1 MFKAI
6 DIKFLEGNKFF
17 NSEISAK
24 KWIFENKIL
33 CYSCKHITN
42 KNKCFYNFENNIP
55 KHNYDCNQYVNNV
68 GLLQI
73 VESENKIL
81 KIYNS
86 FAYNSKIKKI
96 TNWTQEE
103 IIIKETNKQNN
114 FKYIQ
119 YFRFKLKFIKFI
131 KQLNKL
137 FKTKML

>member
-1 MFKAI
+1 M
-6 DIKFLEGNKFF
+6 
-17 NSEISAK
+17 
-24 KWIFENKIL
+24 ENL
-33 CYSCKHITN
+33 TN
-42 KNKCFYNFENNIP
+42 I
-55 KHNYDCNQYVNNV
+55 NNV
-68 GLLQI
+68 NLLPI
-73 VESENKIL
+73 VKTENKIL

-86 FAYNSKIKKI
+86 FVYNSKIKKI

-119 YFRFKLKFIKFI
+119 YIRFKLKFIKFI